1 MIILFDTE
9 LVSTS
14 YSFEIQQNRPI
25 DILIV
30 IYFWLSVWFV
40 LPRTLLD

>member
-1 MIILFDTE
+1 MIVLFDTE

-14 YSFEIQQNRPI
+14 YSIEIQQNRPI

-30 IYFWLSVWFV
+30 IYFCLSVWFV